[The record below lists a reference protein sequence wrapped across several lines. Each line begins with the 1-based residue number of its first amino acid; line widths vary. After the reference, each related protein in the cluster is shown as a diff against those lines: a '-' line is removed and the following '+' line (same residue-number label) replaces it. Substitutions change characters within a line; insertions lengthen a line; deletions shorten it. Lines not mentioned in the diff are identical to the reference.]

1 MFDLLDPR
9 RLSLAVESLLVQPV
23 TTVPCLSV
31 QECDRLAVLADKLSY
46 RSASPVMGA
55 KEALVYQDFE
65 LNYSLSPNH
74 PFWKLATTL
83 EELMSLALTKIS
95 AKWVSPATYTINDL
109 IVQRYPPGCKGITP
123 HRDHLA
129 YRIIIAIL
137 LVSGDGEF
145 RIHRSRDEPEGQV
158 IPFCPGDLLVMG
170 APGIFAGFSRPF
182 HCVAGISRLR
192 RTIGMRYDSRLI
204 HAVG

>member
-9 RLSLAVESLLVQPV
+9 RLSLAVESLLVQPA
-23 TTVPCLSV
+23 TTVPCLSA
-31 QECDRLAVLADKLSY
+31 QECDRLAVVADQLTY
-46 RSASPVMGA
+46 RSATPVMGT
-55 KEALVYQDFE
+55 EDALVYQDFE
-65 LNYSLSPNH
+65 LNYSLPPNH

-83 EELMSLALTKIS
+83 EGLMSLALTKIS
-95 AKWVSPATYTINDL
+95 AKWASPATYTINDL

-137 LVSGDGEF
+137 LISGDGEF
-145 RIHRSRDEPEGQV
+145 SIHRLRGEPKGQV
-158 IPFCPGDLLVMG
+158 IRFRPGDLLVMG
-170 APGIFAGFSRPF
+170 APGIFAGFLRPF
-182 HCVAGISRLR
+182 HCVAGVSRLR

-204 HAVG
+204 QAVG

>member
-9 RLSLAVESLLVQPV
+9 RLSLAIESLLVQPA
-23 TTVPCLSV
+23 TTVPCLSA
-31 QECDRLAVLADKLSY
+31 QECDRLAVVADQLTY
-46 RSASPVMGA
+46 RSAAPMMGA

-65 LNYSLSPNH
+65 LNYSLPPNH

-145 RIHRSRDEPEGQV
+145 RIHRSRNEPEGQV
-158 IPFCPGDLLVMG
+158 IQFCPGDLLVMG
-170 APGIFAGFSRPF
+170 APGIFAGFLRPF
-182 HCVAGISRLR
+182 HSVAGISRLR

-204 HAVG
+204 QAVA